1 LRSDP
6 VPILKDL
13 FKFLFD
19 VESIE
24 GTVLE
29 KRINEKCG
37 SKTQPK
43 SIYKAKAGGFGLNR
57 NKHMY
62 NENQMKW
69 L

>member
-1 LRSDP
+1 M
-6 VPILKDL
+6 KDL

-19 VESIE
+19 VKTIE

-37 SKTQPK
+37 SSDAPK
-43 SIYKAKAGGFGLNR
+43 IIYSVKPGGMGLNR

-62 NENQMKW
+62 NKK
-69 L
+69 